1 MISESSFNKFQGS
14 NGIAI
19 SRSVPRSYKGERC
32 LALAP
37 SWNLLNDYK
46 SGKVTDIEYKIRFYD
61 EVLSKLNKEKVRSA
75 LDGKVLLCWE
85 DSGFCHRFLVLQ
97 WLKE

>member
-1 MISESSFNKFQGS
+1 MIRESSFNKFKGS

-19 SRSVPRSYKGERC
+19 SRSIPKWYKGERC

-46 SGKVTDIEYKIRFYD
+46 SYKITEKEYEIRFYG
-61 EVLSKLNKEKVRSA
+61 EVLSKLDKDKAREV
-75 LDGKVLLCWE
+75 LDDKVLLCWE
-85 DSGFCHRFLVLQ
+85 D
-97 WLKE
+97 K